1 MRTLRRCIAAFMLVV
16 GISSAAF
23 AQDEKLKDFT
33 FDEVPSEEA
42 KPPYFAAAG
51 GFIVM
56 PLFQDLSKLNETVGA
71 ITGGGSLTA
80 PILLTGA
87 QGFVAIGV
95 VPNVRVGFMVAGGSG
110 IREGTVNTVSRR
122 TEYTVTM
129 NGVSIDYAF
138 MPFKGFAILPG
149 VTGGWGTVSFE
160 ANQSSGSRSFGSTFP
175 FPASQNNYTSYIKAS
190 HIFVQPNV
198 NIEYAFSLLTMVRL
212 NVGYSASFMQQW
224 RVDNVSPID
233 NVPASLNASGLT
245 AQLGFFVG
253 LFNN

>member
-1 MRTLRRCIAAFMLVV
+1 MLLV
-16 GISSAAF
+16 GLSSAAQ
-23 AQDEKLKDFT
+23 AQDDKLKDFT
-33 FDEVPSEEA
+33 FDEVPTEEA

-56 PLFQDLSKLNETVGA
+56 PLFQDLSKLNETVSA
-71 ITGGGSLTA
+71 MTGGASLNT
-80 PILLTGA
+80 PIWLTGA

-95 VPNVRVGFMVAGGSG
+95 IPNVRVGFMVAGGSG
-110 IREGTVNTVSRR
+110 SREGTVNNVSRR

-129 NGVSIDYAF
+129 NGISIDYAF
-138 MPFKGFAILPG
+138 MPLKGFAILPG
-149 VTGGWGTVSFE
+149 ITGGWGTVSFE
-160 ANQSSGSRSFGSTFP
+160 ANQSAGARQFGTTFP
-175 FPASQNNYTSYIKAS
+175 FPASQSSYTSYIRAN
-190 HIFVQPNV
+190 HVFVQPNL
-198 NIEYAFSLLTMVRL
+198 NLEYAFSLLTALRL

-245 AQLGFFVG
+245 AQVGFFVG